1 MIKANRRFH
10 GKKFGCLTIYPDAF
24 GTFPRVFVRL
34 THSSRLIGEGMSAKI
49 VGLEELSER
58 SRQLQAAGKKLV
70 ATNGCFDLLHV
81 GHVRYL
87 QAARALG
94 DLLAVGLNGDRS
106 VRELKGK
113 GRPITAERDR
123 AEILAALQ
131 CVDIVTIFPELRATQ
146 FIAASHPA
154 IYVKGGDYTSETLNE
169 EERTVLK
176 QIGSEIRIIPFE
188 AGYSTSHLLEQ
199 ICENRP

>member
-1 MIKANRRFH
+1 MSPKI
-10 GKKFGCLTIYPDAF
+10 
-24 GTFPRVFVRL
+24 
-34 THSSRLIGEGMSAKI
+34 IG
-49 VGLEELSER
+49 LDELSER
-58 SRQLQAAGKKLV
+58 SKQLRAAGKKLV

-113 GRPITAERDR
+113 ERPIVAEQDR

-131 CVDIVTIFPELRATQ
+131 CVDLVTIFPEMRATQ
-146 FIAASHPA
+146 FIAASQPA
-154 IYVKGGDYTSETLNE
+154 IYVKGGDYSSETLDE
-169 EERTVLK
+169 EERMLLRKMGT
-176 QIGSEIRIIPFE
+176 EICFVPFE
-188 AGYSTSHLLEQ
+188 AGYSTSRLLEQ
-199 ICENRP
+199 LCKSGR